1 MQKNVKLNN
10 NKPKRKIYEF
20 KNRQS
25 FRRSSLKD
33 KKIANKLNNNIIDL
47 DIIFE
52 RIEEINVNKRLKR
65 KD

>member
-1 MQKNVKLNN
+1 MSNST
-10 NKPKRKIYEF
+10 IT
-20 KNRQS
+20 
-25 FRRSSLKD
+25 SLKEKYMNLKIGKASD
-33 KKIANKLNNNIIDL
+33 DLHLKIKKIANKLNNNIIDL